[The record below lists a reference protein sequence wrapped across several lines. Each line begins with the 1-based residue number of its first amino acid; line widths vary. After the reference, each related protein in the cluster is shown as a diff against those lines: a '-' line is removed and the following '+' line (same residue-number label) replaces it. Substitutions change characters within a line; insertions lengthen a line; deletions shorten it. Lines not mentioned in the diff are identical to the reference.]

1 MRPARFRAIF
11 DEIAAV
17 YPPHNEIDLDAV
29 ADMVS
34 TVVEGG
40 IVLGRELGE
49 PNMIVMQILLLR
61 QFVKQTFL
69 PPMH

>member
-49 PNMIVMQILLLR
+49 PNMIVVQILLLR

>member
-1 MRPARFRAIF
+1 MIF

>member
-17 YPPHNEIDLDAV
+17 YPPHEEIDLDAL
-29 ADMVS
+29 AEMVS
-34 TVVEGG
+34 NVVEGG
-40 IVLGRELGE
+40 IVLGRALSE
-49 PNMIVMQILLLR
+49 PHMIVGQILLVR